1 MKTEKSSTAN
11 TVKILLSN
19 LWPLG
24 RPDLKIR
31 LVIAVFFLALA
42 KLTNVYVPFL
52 LKMSIDEFT
61 ISEKA
66 MVLPTAIIISYGL
79 ARISVAIFGEL
90 RDLVFVR
97 VAQFTQRKIAL
108 ESFRHLHSMSLD
120 FHLSRQTGGISRT
133 IERGTRA
140 IQFVLTFMTF
150 NILPTLFEIALV
162 AVILSKQFGYI
173 YAGIVVGTIG
183 VYIALTLIV
192 TEWRLKYRRKMNKS
206 ESDANTKAIDSLLNY
221 ETVKYFGNEEHE
233 YMRYD
238 NHLAKYEDAAIT
250 SQGSLSLLNVV
261 QSAIIGTGLISL
273 MLLAGEGVI
282 DKTMTVGDFVL
293 VNTFLIQLYLPLNF
307 LGFVYREIKN
317 SLTDMEK
324 MFGIIKQNPSVK
336 DHTDAKEIN
345 CKKAEIH
352 FKNVSFS
359 YKEDREILS
368 NVDFVVKAGTT
379 TAIVGPSGSGKST
392 IARLLFRFYDVTE
405 GQVLIDGQDVKKVT
419 QKSLREQIGVVPQ
432 DNVLFNDSIGYNIA
446 YGKPGST
453 QDEIRE
459 AAKLAEIDDFIM
471 TLPEAYETSVGERGL
486 KLSGG
491 EKQRVAIAR
500 TVLKNP
506 SILLF
511 DEATSALDSQ
521 KEKEIQASLKKI
533 SHNRSTLIIAHR
545 LSTITHADE
554 ILVLD
559 GGKITERGTHEHLLS
574 LKQTYF
580 KMWAHQLNK
589 E

>member
-1 MKTEKSSTAN
+1 MKTQKSSTAN
-11 TVKILLSN
+11 TIKILLSN
-19 LWPLG
+19 LWPMN

-31 LVIAVFFLALA
+31 LIVAIFFLIIA
-42 KLTNVYVPFL
+42 KITNVYVPFL

-61 ISEKA
+61 TSEKA
-66 MVLPTAIIISYGL
+66 MVLPTTIIFSYGL

-108 ESFRHLHSMSLD
+108 ESFQHLHSLSLD

-150 NILPTLFEIALV
+150 NILPTLFEITLV
-162 AVILSKQFGYI
+162 AIILSKQFGYL

-183 VYIALTLIV
+183 LYIALTLIV

-206 ESDANTKAIDSLLNY
+206 ESDANTNAIDSLLNY

-233 YMRYD
+233 YKRYD
-238 NHLAKYEDAAIT
+238 NHLAKYENAAIT

-261 QSAIIGTGLISL
+261 QSTIIGIGLISI

-282 DKTMTVGDFVL
+282 AKTMTVGDFVL

-324 MFGIIKQNPSVK
+324 MFDIIKQNPSVK
-336 DHTDAKEIN
+336 DDIKAEDIICN
-345 CKKAEIH
+345 NAEIH

-359 YKEDREILS
+359 YKEDRQILS

-392 IARLLFRFYDVTE
+392 IARLLFRFYDVSDGE
-405 GQVLIDGQDVKKVT
+405 VLIDGQDIRTVT
-419 QKSLREQIGVVPQ
+419 QKSLRKLIGVVPQ

-446 YGKPGST
+446 YGKPESSEK
-453 QDEIRE
+453 DIRK
-459 AAKLAEIDDFIM
+459 AAELAEIDQFIM
-471 TLPEAYETSVGERGL
+471 TLPDAYETSVGERGL

-506 SILLF
+506 SIFLF

-533 SHNRSTLIIAHR
+533 SKNRSTLIIAHR

-559 GGKITERGTHEHLLS
+559 GGQIIERGTHEHLLS
-574 LKQTYF
+574 LEKSYF

-589 E
+589 

>member
-1 MKTEKSSTAN
+1 
-11 TVKILLSN
+11 
-19 LWPLG
+19 
-24 RPDLKIR
+24 
-31 LVIAVFFLALA
+31 
-42 KLTNVYVPFL
+42 
-52 LKMSIDEFT
+52 
-61 ISEKA
+61 
-66 MVLPTAIIISYGL
+66 
-79 ARISVAIFGEL
+79 
-90 RDLVFVR
+90 
-97 VAQFTQRKIAL
+97 
-108 ESFRHLHSMSLD
+108 
-120 FHLSRQTGGISRT
+120 
-133 IERGTRA
+133 
-140 IQFVLTFMTF
+140 
-150 NILPTLFEIALV
+150 
-162 AVILSKQFGYI
+162 
-173 YAGIVVGTIG
+173 
-183 VYIALTLIV
+183 
-192 TEWRLKYRRKMNKS
+192 
-206 ESDANTKAIDSLLNY
+206 
-221 ETVKYFGNEEHE
+221 
-233 YMRYD
+233 
-238 NHLAKYEDAAIT
+238 
-250 SQGSLSLLNVV
+250 
-261 QSAIIGTGLISL
+261 

-324 MFGIIKQNPSVK
+324 MFGIIKQNPTVK

-453 QDEIRE
+453 QDEVRE
-459 AAKLAEIDDFIM
+459 AAKLAEIDEFIM
-471 TLPEAYETSVGERGL
+471 TLPEGYETSVGERGL

-559 GGKITERGTHEHLLS
+559 SGKITERGTHEHLLS
-574 LKQTYF
+574 LKQTYY